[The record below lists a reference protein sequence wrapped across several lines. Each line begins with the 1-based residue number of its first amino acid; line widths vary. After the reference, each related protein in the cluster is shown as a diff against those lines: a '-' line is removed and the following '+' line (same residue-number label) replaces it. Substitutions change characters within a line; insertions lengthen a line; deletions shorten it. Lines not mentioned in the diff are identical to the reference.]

1 MRITPWNERQ
11 LTFGRGTDEL
21 PLLVE
26 RVLGT
31 PARIM
36 LLVQGLP
43 LERISMRVT
52 GRWSVKDH
60 LAHLILLDER
70 MEVRADDLQA
80 RRSRLTPVVLD
91 DQDRYLSIHR
101 HRPFG
106 DMVEEFRL
114 RRNYLVGRFVQLDA
128 AALEHRAEHPCRGM
142 SMSAA
147 DQLLFI
153 AEHDDHHLALMRS
166 AVQAQQGS
174 RN

>member
-11 LTFGRGTDEL
+11 LTFGRGIDEL

-80 RRSRLTPVVLD
+80 RRGTLSPIALD
-91 DQDRYLSIHR
+91 DQDRFLSIHR

-114 RRNYLVGRFVQLDA
+114 RRNYLVGRFAQLDA
-128 AALEHRAEHPCRGM
+128 SALEHRAEHPCRGM
-142 SMSAA
+142 SMSAV

-166 AVQAQQGS
+166 AVLAQQGA